1 MTEHAWSITCLL
13 RRGIIPSRPN
23 KILAHDLI
31 EHCIFFFLVL
41 TSPVSALVVSVS
53 VDHVGIPKA
62 VLLKQSLHCEKHN
75 GQLILIFSHKFLVK
89 KGTLFPVGNKTWQ
102 DKTNQLEYMIHS
114 ILLNYCWSCCY
125 STLTSSLTDMQCNCM
140 MGLFPEIRRA
150 WLTIDSDIFVWN
162 YEDG

>member
-1 MTEHAWSITCLL
+1 MTSAFCLFVFETFVSRLLALFGTIITSESGNPTRPGDKWERKLL
-13 RRGIIPSRPN
+13 VFGIFYS
-23 KILAHDLI
+23 
-31 EHCIFFFLVL
+31 FL
-41 TSPVSALVVSVS
+41 TSGRPLSSS
-53 VDHVGIPKA
+53 TE
-62 VLLKQSLHCEKHN
+62 SLHCEKHN

-102 DKTNQLEYMIHS
+102 YKTNQLEYMIHS